1 MRILLVEDDRSLSR
15 AVSTIL
21 QKNNYSVDCVE
32 NGQTALDYLEKD
44 IYDAVIMDIM
54 MPVMDGITALKNL
67 RKRGSNIPVLM
78 LTAKTEIDDKVEG
91 LDNGANDYLTK
102 PFDTRELLARIRVM
116 MRRKPQFT
124 SNQLKIADLILD
136 RDTRKVTR
144 AGNEIDLSAK
154 EFMVLECLMRNKN
167 IVMTR
172 QQIEQ
177 NAWDFDFE
185 GGSNVIDVYIR
196 YLRKKIDAQYEQ
208 KLIHTVRG
216 VGYVMREKE

>member
-102 PFDTRELLARIRVM
+102 PFDTRELLARIRVLTRSENNKIM
-116 MRRKPQFT
+116 LLHLEIFRST
-124 SNQLKIADLILD
+124 QLHVNYLLLQVHFFLLI
-136 RDTRKVTR
+136 
-144 AGNEIDLSAK
+144 
-154 EFMVLECLMRNKN
+154 RN
-167 IVMTR
+167 
-172 QQIEQ
+172 
-177 NAWDFDFE
+177 
-185 GGSNVIDVYIR
+185 IR
-196 YLRKKIDAQYEQ
+196 
-208 KLIHTVRG
+208 
-216 VGYVMREKE
+216 